1 MYTFLTCTA
10 TEQEDTHARA
20 ASPQTRTNSPPVSNE
35 SIPQPGR
42 AARSVL
48 AWNNTSGVLF
58 RDISLLTSRAR
69 AELEG

>member
-10 TEQEDTHARA
+10 TEQEDTHTRA
-20 ASPQTRTNSPPVSNE
+20 ASSQTRTNSPPVSNE

-48 AWNNTSGVLF
+48 AWNNTRRLVPGHLPAH
-58 RDISLLTSRAR
+58 RQRAR
-69 AELEG
+69 REHTV